1 MKKNILMIDDNLD
14 LLDVVKELFAK
25 TEFNFVTAKDGA
37 EGLFKAKNQK
47 FDAIICDFK
56 MPKLDGEAFITE
68 FRTVAKMEVP
78 IIIYSGHL
86 DAIPPKLQALKSIY
100 KLAKPAQG
108 YELIQRVR
116 CLVSAPENETVR
128 VLPIRFEAGSSIFK
142 EADNTS
148 TCYWI
153 KDGEVELLKEFSDGS
168 EIILATLHAGDFVG
182 SYLPVDERFR
192 SFSARAKTSVQLKE
206 ITQAQ
211 IEKEL
216 EGKPE
221 WFRSLLLSSHSQ
233 LKSVHKTLRQKKAS

>member
-1 MKKNILMIDDNLD
+1 MKKNILMIDDNID
-14 LLDVVKELFAK
+14 LLDVVKELFAT

-37 EGLFKAKNQK
+37 EGLSKAKNQK

-56 MPKLDGEAFITE
+56 MPKLDGEAFIAE
-68 FRTVAKMEVP
+68 FRTVAKSEIP

-86 DAIPPKLQALKSIY
+86 DAIPAKLQHLKGIY

-116 CLVSAPENETVR
+116 CLVSPPENVVVK
-128 VLPIRFEAGSSIFK
+128 VLPVRFPAGSIIFK
-142 EADNTS
+142 ESDNSS

-153 KDGEVELLKEFSDGS
+153 KEGEIELYKQLSDGS
-168 EIILATLHAGDFVG
+168 EVLLALIGMGDFLG
-182 SYLPVDERFR
+182 SFMPLDERFR
-192 SFSARAKTSVQLKE
+192 HYSARAKTNVQLKE
-206 ITQAQ
+206 ITQPQ

-221 WFRSLLLSSHSQ
+221 WFRSLLLSSHAQ
-233 LKSVHKTLRQKKAS
+233 IKSVHKSLKQKKAS

>member
-1 MKKNILMIDDNLD
+1 MKKNILMIDDNVD

-25 TEFNFVTAKDGA
+25 TEFNFVVAKDGA

-56 MPKLDGEAFITE
+56 MPKVDGEAFITE

-86 DAIPPKLQALKSIY
+86 EAIPPKLQALKGIY

-108 YELIQRVR
+108 YELVQRVR
-116 CLVSAPENETVR
+116 CLVAPQESDTVR
-128 VLPIRFEAGSSIFK
+128 VLPIRYEAGSIVFK

-148 TCYWI
+148 ICYWI

-168 EIILATLHAGDFVG
+168 EVVLATLSAGDFLG
-182 SYLPVDERFR
+182 SYLPLDERFR
-192 SFSARAKTSVQLKE
+192 TFTARAKTSVQLKE

-216 EGKPE
+216 DGKPD
-221 WFRSLLLSSHSQ
+221 WFRSLLLSSHAQ
-233 LKSVHKTLRQKKAS
+233 LKSVHKTLKQKKAS